1 MIKPINDYIVLKTDD
16 TRKKIKDIIL
26 VSDNDKKKSN
36 VATVVAIPLF
46 KDKNVD
52 IKIGDK
58 IIYRDYAVTEYL
70 ENEQKYLLIQ
80 LEDVLG
86 IIY

>member
-1 MIKPINDYIVLKTDD
+1 MIKPINDYIVLKPDE

-26 VSDNDKKKSN
+26 VSDNEKKKSN
-36 VATVVAIPLF
+36 VAVVVAIPLF
-46 KDKNVD
+46 KDKNID

-58 IIYRDYAVTEYL
+58 IIYRDYAITEYV

-86 IIY
+86 IVY